1 MSADRPIGVFD
12 SGVGGLTVLRSLME
26 NLPEENFVYIGD
38 TARLPYGTKSP
49 NTIRKYTEQ
58 NIKALLRHNVKA
70 VVIACN
76 SASAQFLDPVYEGV
90 PVFNVI
96 EPGMEAALATT
107 QSRRIGLLGT
117 KATVKSRA
125 YERALDKFAQ
135 QKGYELISMPA
146 PLLVPLAEEG
156 WDEDPITNL
165 IVFRYLQPLLQAG
178 IDTLILGCTHYPI
191 LRASIQKAVGPDV
204 QLVDSGA
211 TLSRK
216 IRYLMESGALSR
228 SKSCQQ
234 IDLFTTDDPENF
246 GSLARAIL
254 GSKKF
259 HRLDKIDL

>member
-49 NTIRKYTEQ
+49 QTIRKYTEQ
-58 NIKALLRHNVKA
+58 NLNALLRHQVKA

-76 SASAQFLDPVYEGV
+76 SASTQFLDPVYEGI

-96 EPGMEAALATT
+96 EPGMEAALQTT
-107 QSRRIGLLGT
+107 KNRRMGLLGT

-125 YERALDKFAQ
+125 YERALEKLA
-135 QKGYELISMPA
+135 KGAAYELVSMPA

-165 IVFRYLQPLLQAG
+165 IVFRYLQPLIQSG

-191 LRASIQKAVGPDV
+191 LRASIQKVVGPEV
-204 QLVDSGA
+204 TLVDSGA

-216 IRYLMESGALSR
+216 IQGLIQSGELAASPGR
-228 SKSCQQ
+228 TKSE
-234 IDLFTTDDPENF
+234 LFTTDDPENF
-246 GSLARAIL
+246 GSLAKAIL
-254 GSKKF
+254 GPEKFSK
-259 HRLDKIDL
+259 LDKVDL